1 MLDRMPI
8 FLGPR
13 NARDIG
19 LDFAF
24 HLILPFR
31 LLDGKEVLLD
41 YGRVPVGKEAE
52 ISVPHNDFGSTDA
65 MTVEA
70 LLDRPEKVMF
80 AWSN

>member
-1 MLDRMPI
+1 MDRIPI

-24 HLILPFR
+24 NLILPFR
-31 LLDGKEVLLD
+31 LSDGKEVLLD

-52 ISVPHNDFGSTDA
+52 ISISHNHSESTDI

-70 LLDRPEKVMF
+70 MLDRPEKV
-80 AWSN
+80 SVTLHC